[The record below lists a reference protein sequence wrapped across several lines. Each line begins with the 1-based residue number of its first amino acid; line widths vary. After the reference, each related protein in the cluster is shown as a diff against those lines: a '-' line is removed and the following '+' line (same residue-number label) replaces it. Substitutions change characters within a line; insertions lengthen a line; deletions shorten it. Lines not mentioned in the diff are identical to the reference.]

1 MSAADEIDDTG
12 RDHPARQR
20 EGAGRAPPVSPVVL
34 TMDRVSRITASLR
47 NGWRNDAEAQII
59 PLAVADLDSAV
70 RSFGGCPIYGWEF
83 IDPPGE
89 SWSHWRER
97 LTTLDDE

>member
-1 MSAADEIDDTG
+1 ME
-12 RDHPARQR
+12 ARQAR
-20 EGAGRAPPVSPVVL
+20 LLLDALNLPLAGPAPPVSPVVL